1 MTAAN
6 LTTGP
11 IKRGIVRFTRSN
23 GTLKSALVGGI
34 HERLAP
40 RKVPYPFL
48 VYSEVSAPLLFD
60 WGTEADGGH
69 VEIHSL
75 WDLTIYSLKKVEAQN
90 LDALLAGLFS
100 SLSAAEDLAA
110 FIPGQT
116 VLLCRRTSSTPTG
129 PGRDDEG
136 QYLDQIGGTY
146 EIWTDQ
152 PLT

>member
-1 MTAAN
+1 MVAD

-11 IKRGIVRFTRSN
+11 IKRGIVRMTRN
-23 GTLKSALVGGI
+23 NAPLKTALVGGI

-40 RKVPYPFL
+40 RKANYPFM
-48 VYSEVSAPLLFD
+48 VYSSVSAPLKFD
-60 WGTEADGGH
+60 WGAGTDGGH

-75 WDLTIYSLKKVEAQN
+75 WDLTIYSSKKVEAQT
-90 LDALLAGLFS
+90 LDAQLAVLFSGLF
-100 SLSAAEDLAA
+100 AAEGLEA
-110 FIPGQT
+110 FIPGQK
-116 VLLCRRTSSTPTG
+116 VLLCRRVGDAGTG
-129 PGRDDEG
+129 PDRDDEG

>member
-1 MTAAN
+1 MTAS
-6 LTTGP
+6 LTTLP
-11 IKRGIVRFTRSN
+11 IKRGIVRMTRN
-23 GTLKSALVGGI
+23 NATLKSALVGGI

-40 RKVPYPFL
+40 RKVRYPFM
-48 VYSEVSAPLLFD
+48 VFSEVSAPLIYD
-60 WGTEADGGH
+60 WGTGADGGH

-75 WDLTIYSLKKVEAQN
+75 WDLTIYSSKKVEAQN
-90 LDALLAGLFS
+90 LDVLLAELFG

-116 VLLCRRTSSTPTG
+116 VMLCRRNSSTPTG

>member
-1 MTAAN
+1 MTAD

-11 IKRGIVRFTRSN
+11 IKRGLVRMTRNN
-23 GTLKSALVGGI
+23 GTLKAAFVGGI

-40 RKVPYPFL
+40 RKAPYPFM
-48 VYSEVSAPLLFD
+48 VFSEVSAPLEFD
-60 WGTEADGGH
+60 WGTATDGGH

-75 WDLTIYSLKKVEAQN
+75 WDLTVYSLKKAEAQN
-90 LDALLAGLFS
+90 LDKLLAGLFS
-100 SLSAAEDLAA
+100 STSAAEDLGV